1 MKLNRQNIASTAR
14 HIVSKWWSACSV
26 FFKIMIPVSIV
37 IKLLEESGALSR
49 IGVVL
54 SPLMAPLNLPGE
66 MGIVWA
72 TTMLS
77 NIYGGLLSLSS
88 MFPEDGLTVAQM
100 TTLTSLMLF
109 AHTFLIEI
117 PICVKAGCRFLP
129 IFLIRFVSA
138 YLFALLTAQSCA
150 ALGVLQEMVATIG
163 VQSDDNTLIEWAIG
177 EVKKYI
183 SIAFVVLL
191 LVVVLELLEKIGVLK
206 VLNKLLQPLVR
217 FIGISEEVLPLTII
231 GMTLGL
237 GYGGGLIVAQSK
249 ERPLSKRDIFLSL
262 AFLSL
267 FHSIIEDHLLMMGIG
282 ADAFFVFVIRFVFCL
297 AAMLLIRKLYDWFD
311 KSKRRSV

>member
-1 MKLNRQNIASTAR
+1 
-14 HIVSKWWSACSV
+14 
-26 FFKIMIPVSIV
+26 
-37 IKLLEESGALSR
+37 
-49 IGVVL
+49 
-54 SPLMAPLNLPGE
+54 

-163 VQSDDNTLIEWAIG
+163 VQYDDNTLIEWAIA

-183 SIAFVVLL
+183 SIAFVVFL

-267 FHSIIEDHLLMMGIG
+267 FHSIIEDHLLMIGIG

>member
-1 MKLNRQNIASTAR
+1 MKLNIQSIKSTIR
-14 HIVSKWWSACSV
+14 HILSKWWSACSV

-54 SPLMAPLNLPGE
+54 SPLMAPLHLPGE

-88 MFPEDGLTVAQM
+88 MLPEAGLTVAQM
-100 TTLTSLMLF
+100 TTLASLMLF

-138 YLFALLTAQSCA
+138 YLFAFLTAQSCA
-150 ALGVLQEMVATIG
+150 ALGVLQETVSTI
-163 VQSDDNTLIEWAIG
+163 SITHSDNTLIEWAIG

-183 SIAFVVLL
+183 SIALVVLL
-191 LVVVLELLEKIGVLK
+191 LVVVLEVLEKTGVLK
-206 VLNKLLQPLVR
+206 LLNKLLLPIVS
-217 FIGISEEVLPLTII
+217 FIGISKDVLPLTII

-249 ERPLSKRDIFLSL
+249 ESPLSKRDIFLSL

-267 FHSIIEDHLLMMGIG
+267 FHSIIEDHLLMIGLG

-297 AAMLLIRKLYDWFD
+297 AAMFLIRKLYDWFD